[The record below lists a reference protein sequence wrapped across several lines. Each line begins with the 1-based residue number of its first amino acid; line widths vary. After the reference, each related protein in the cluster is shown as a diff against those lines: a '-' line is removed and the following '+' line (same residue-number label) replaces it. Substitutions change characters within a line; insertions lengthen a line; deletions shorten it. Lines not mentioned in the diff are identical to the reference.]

1 MEIPLPVALALVLS
15 VVVLWVPYF
24 ISSVGGRPADTPSSH
39 GGSRW

>member
-24 ISSVGGRPADTPSSH
+24 ISSVGRRGAETSSSH
-39 GGSRW
+39 GRSR

>member
-1 MEIPLPVALALVLS
+1 MEIPLPVALAFVLC

-24 ISSVGGRPADTPSSH
+24 ISSVGGRRADTPSSD